1 MSRIDTGNIPKS
13 QEESSRLS
21 RADTPAASKPAPNA
35 ESQSPPKGDAVSL
48 SQSAAEINSLE
59 AQLRTLPGVDQ
70 SRVDAIR
77 ESIAE
82 GRYAVDADKVV
93 RGLLSLE
100 KSLS

>member
-1 MSRIDTGNIPKS
+1 M
-13 QEESSRLS
+13 S
-21 RADTPAASKPAPNA
+21 RADAPAASKPVPNSG
-35 ESQSPPKGDAVSL
+35 SQSPPRGDAVSL
-48 SQSAAEINSLE
+48 SQSAAEINALE
-59 AQLRTLPGVDQ
+59 AQLRSLPGVDQ

-82 GRYAVDADKVV
+82 GSYAVDADKVV